1 MKLHSGNH
9 ILIFDGVEE
18 RIEKA
23 VFWQSTVVYFELSS
37 DKEIDSDEVLEYRTN
52 VVSEFSEEFLETDD
66 VDDLW

>member
-18 RIEKA
+18 RIEETC
-23 VFWQSTVVYFELSS
+23 FWQGTVIYFELSS
-37 DKEIDSDEVLEYRTN
+37 DKEIDPDEVLEYRTN
-52 VVSEFSEEFLETDD
+52 VVSEFDEEFLETDD